1 MPANG
6 NASRP
11 ARPRPERRTNYP
23 NLSFA
28 RPAQVQADAHRWPAW
43 TDARVM
49 LTPFG
54 LAALD
59 EHGHP
64 IQGGQANG

>member
-6 NASRP
+6 NKDASRP
-11 ARPRPERRTNYP
+11 TGRSRPKRRTNYP

-28 RPAQVQADAHRWPAW
+28 RTLQVQAAHGWPAW
-43 TDARVM
+43 TDGRVM

-64 IQGGQANG
+64 IQGGPG